1 MSLSSNGMDTLS
13 VYCRHTEGGF
23 TTRCLCHF
31 NIYFVVRDV
40 KADTLWLKC
49 RVPNDGY
56 DDFESEVR
64 LNADSSVVIW
74 PRTYVK

>member
-1 MSLSSNGMDTLS
+1 
-13 VYCRHTEGGF
+13 VVR
-23 TTRCLCHF
+23 F

-49 RVPNDGY
+49 RVPNYGY
-56 DDFESEVR
+56 DDFEGEVR
-64 LNADSSVVIW
+64 LDADSSMVIW